1 MNEESIIEEI
11 KKRIKELQGD
21 REVYATI
28 TGGKDGWIAFNETD
42 EGMELLRLQEMLSNS
57 DIYVPSRF
65 DGLLY

>member
-1 MNEESIIEEI
+1 MNEESIVEEI
-11 KKRIKELQGD
+11 KKRIKQLQRD
-21 REVYATI
+21 REEYATFN
-28 TGGKDGWIAFNETD
+28 GGKDGWVAFNETD